1 MNIVGIRFRT
11 RGQTYYFSA
20 EMEVAVGN
28 SVIVETEQGVGLG
41 EVLSIH
47 DSLPPGMVEGPL
59 SPVVRLASD
68 EDRDLGRENEA
79 LARLAHV
86 FCQECIR
93 QRKLE
98 MKLVDVEVYHDRTK
112 IIFYFTAPARID
124 FRELVKDL
132 VREYRSRIELR
143 QIGVRHETQ
152 MVGAVG
158 NCGMVCCCRRFLR
171 KFAPVTIR
179 MAKEQNLFLNPA
191 KISGICGRLLC
202 CLSYEQENY
211 DAFHRNCPRL
221 GKKYQTTQGGMK
233 VLRANMF
240 RNTISVLNE
249 NNEEL
254 EFTLEDWQTMEPH
267 RPEQPPQ
274 PAPPVSQNSPIQ
286 PVQPAQAAQLG
297 SQGPSGQ
304 PAQPVLSA
312 QPHQAGQPVQVGSQ
326 AQSNQ
331 SGPSSRSGRPERNS
345 RGDGVQTDNGML
357 VVTATPETVD
367 ELDFD
372 DLEDDIDAGPA
383 TGGVFG
389 LSPRQHVGQ
398 HVAQNTPGA
407 SPNTSPH
414 TGFDGNAG
422 AGGDA
427 ESRARRKR
435 KRKPRSDGE

>member
-1 MNIVGIRFRT
+1 MNIVGIRFRMH
-11 RGQTYYFSA
+11 GQTYFFSA
-20 EMEVAVGN
+20 QMEVVVGN
-28 SVIVETEQGVGLG
+28 SVVVETEQGIGFG
-41 EVLSIH
+41 EVLSVH
-47 DSLPPGMVEGPL
+47 DSLPPGTVEGPL
-59 SPVVRLASD
+59 TPVLRLASD
-68 EDRDLGRENEA
+68 EDRAMGRENEV
-79 LARLAHV
+79 LARQAHV

-93 QRKLE
+93 ERKLE

-211 DAFHRNCPRL
+211 DAFHRNCPKL
-221 GKKYQTTQGGMK
+221 GKKYQTSQGGMK

-254 EFTLEDWQTMEPH
+254 EFTLEDWQTMEPR
-267 RPEQPPQ
+267 RPEQQTPPPQ
-274 PAPPVSQNSPIQ
+274 TAQGQQPQQAPQPSQPR
-286 PVQPAQAAQLG
+286 PGRPDKGDRAQG
-297 SQGPSGQ
+297 SQGCM
-304 PAQPVLSA
+304 
-312 QPHQAGQPVQVGSQ
+312 
-326 AQSNQ
+326 
-331 SGPSSRSGRPERNS
+331 SS
-345 RGDGVQTDNGML
+345 DNGLL
-357 VVTATPETVD
+357 VVSATPETVD
-367 ELDFD
+367 DLGFD
-372 DLEDDIDAGPA
+372 DLEDNVDAGPA
-383 TGGVFG
+383 TGGIFG
-389 LSPRQHVGQ
+389 LAPKAHA
-398 HVAQNTPGA
+398 AQRP
-407 SPNTSPH
+407 SVPTSAQ
-414 TGFDGNAG
+414 TAG
-422 AGGDA
+422 AGGQGDA

-435 KRKPRSDGE
+435 KRKPRSEGE

>member
-11 RGQTYYFSA
+11 HGQTYFFSA
-20 EMEVAVGN
+20 QMEVAVGN
-28 SVIVETEQGVGLG
+28 SVVVETEQGIGFG
-41 EVLSIH
+41 EVLSVH
-47 DSLPPGMVEGPL
+47 DSLPPGTVEGPL
-59 SPVVRLASD
+59 TPVLRLASD
-68 EDRDLGRENEA
+68 EDRATGRENEA
-79 LARLAHV
+79 LARQAHV

-254 EFTLEDWQTMEPH
+254 EFTLEDWQTMDPR
-267 RPEQPPQ
+267 RPEQQAQHPQ
-274 PAPPVSQNSPIQ
+274 AQPQQGAQGQQAQPSQPKTGRPDRPQ
-286 PVQPAQAAQLG
+286 G
-297 SQGPSGQ
+297 SQGGM
-304 PAQPVLSA
+304 SA
-312 QPHQAGQPVQVGSQ
+312 
-326 AQSNQ
+326 
-331 SGPSSRSGRPERNS
+331 
-345 RGDGVQTDNGML
+345 DNGLL
-357 VVTATPETVD
+357 VVSATPETVD
-367 ELDFD
+367 DLGFD
-372 DLEDDIDAGPA
+372 DLEDDVDAGSA
-383 TGGVFG
+383 GGGIFG
-389 LSPRQHVGQ
+389 LAPKPNAQGGQ
-398 HVAQNTPGA
+398 RPAP
-407 SPNTSPH
+407 S
-414 TGFDGNAG
+414 G
-422 AGGDA
+422 AGGQGDA
-427 ESRARRKR
+427 ESRAKRKR
-435 KRKPRSDGE
+435 KRKPRSEGE